1 VPSAK
6 RERKRAGRAARL
18 AAIESAKRRK
28 KRTRQAIGAVI
39 VILAALG
46 VIYLVSRPT
55 TKKSAEK
62 STTTTHPTTTTT
74 APASTTTTAAHAA
87 TTAKPLPCPPPT
99 GSTRR
104 VTSFPAP
111 PPTCIS
117 PSGHYQAVFTTTAG
131 SFTVSLDAAQSP
143 VTVNAFV
150 YLARYG
156 FYNGT
161 IFHRVL
167 KGFVVQGGDPNPPT
181 AADPK
186 LTGAQGPGF
195 QVDGEVPKSGK
206 YAIGEVAMAK
216 TSTAPNGA
224 TGSQFFIIT
233 GASGAALPPD
243 YALLGTVTK
252 GMSVVDKIQAGGVSI
267 SSATGI
273 PKVTYTVERVTI
285 VG

>member
-1 VPSAK
+1 MPSAK

-39 VILAALG
+39 VILVALG

-55 TKKSAEK
+55 TKKAAEK
-62 STTTTHPTTTTT
+62 ATSTTHPTTTTT
-74 APASTTTTAAHAA
+74 APASTTTTAHAA
-87 TTAKPLPCPPPT
+87 TTAKPLPCPPKG
-99 GSTRR
+99 GSTKR

-111 PPTCIS
+111 PPTCIT
-117 PSGHYQAVFTTTAG
+117 PSGHYEAVFTTTAG

-156 FYNGT
+156 FYDGT

-181 AADPK
+181 TADPNP
-186 LTGAQGPGF
+186 TGAQGPGF
-195 QVDGEVPKSGK
+195 EVNGEVPKSGK

-233 GASGAALPPD
+233 GSAGAALPPD

-273 PKVTYTVERVTI
+273 PKITYTVQRVTI